1 MLHPPVTWIQRVL
14 SSPRIPY
21 NPVLATEGPETRGH
35 GPNPGELSLEGD
47 KEVLYF
53 LDPMKTLIIKYFISS
68 KTVFLETRN
77 TRSMDCKDCPD
88 LSKVKWDSQHV
99 FESRK

>member
-1 MLHPPVTWIQRVL
+1 M
-14 SSPRIPY
+14 
-21 NPVLATEGPETRGH
+21 AMA
-35 GPNPGELSLEGD
+35 PNPGELSLEGD

-77 TRSMDCKDCPD
+77 TQKHG
-88 LSKVKWDSQHV
+88 L
-99 FESRK
+99 